1 MRLSTSL
8 IYQNGLNGILKQ
20 EATLSRLQE
29 QLASGRRVLTPADDP
44 LAASLSVNL
53 SQTSSMN
60 ATYAANRNT
69 AKQTLGLESNALSSA
84 VTTLQSVLERVVQAG
99 GTLSDPD
106 RQALVTELQAAREQL
121 VGLANSTDGNG
132 QFLFSGHDGFTQPV
146 TLNADGSVSYG
157 GDDGQRLIQVDQARQ
172 MAGSD
177 VISDIFGKAANGSMA
192 YIIQADAGNS
202 GTGQFSAVSF
212 TVPDAGNNVGRDFTI
227 SFSDIG
233 GVMHYIAD
241 TVPGSTPAP
250 APQPYTE
257 GQTIEM
263 GGVSVK
269 MSGQPADGD
278 SFTVET
284 PQASNMD
291 MFDTLDQLIDTL
303 GRPATNDPA
312 ASAAIN
318 NMLATANKKLTLTLD
333 NVLTVQ
339 ASVGARLNELDALD
353 AVGSQRTLSYTKQLS
368 NLEDV
373 DVYSVT
379 SELLLRKVA
388 LDAAASSFSTIQ
400 GSSLFSRGR

>member
-44 LAASLSVNL
+44 LAASLSVNV

-69 AKQTLGLESNALSSA
+69 AKQTLGLESNALNSV
-84 VTTLQSVLERVVQAG
+84 VTTLQSVLQRVVQAG
-99 GTLSDPD
+99 GTLSDSD
-106 RQALVTELQAAREQL
+106 RQALVTELQGAREQL

-132 QFLFSGHDGFTQPV
+132 QFLFSGHNGYTQPV
-146 TLNADGSVSYG
+146 TLNADGSVTYA
-157 GDDGQRLIQVDQARQ
+157 GDAGQRTIQVDQSRQ

-177 VISDIFGKAANGSMA
+177 VVADIFGKASNGSMA
-192 YIIQADAGNS
+192 YIAQAGQGNA
-202 GTGQFSAVSF
+202 GTGQFSTVSF
-212 TVPDAGNNVGRDFTI
+212 GARAADNNVGRDFQIT
-227 SFSDIG
+227 FSEIG
-233 GVMHYIAD
+233 GVVHYTAD
-241 TVPGSTPAP
+241 TVPGSTPPP
-250 APQPYTE
+250 AAVPYTE
-257 GQTIEM
+257 GQTIDM
-263 GGVSVK
+263 GGVTVQL
-269 MSGQPADGD
+269 SGQPADGD
-278 SFTVET
+278 VFTVET
-284 PQASNMD
+284 PKSSNMD
-291 MFDTLDQLIDTL
+291 MFETLGDLIDVL

-318 NMLATANKKLTLTLD
+318 NMLATANKKLSLTLD

-339 ASVGARLNELDALD
+339 ASVGARLNEIDALD
-353 AVGSQRTLSYTKQLS
+353 AIGSQRDLSYTKQLS

-373 DVYSVT
+373 DIYSVT

>member
-60 ATYAANRNT
+60 ATYAANRNA
-69 AKQTLGLESNALSSA
+69 AKQSLGLESNALGSV
-84 VTTLQSVLERVVQAG
+84 VTTLQSILQRVVQAG
-99 GTLSDPD
+99 GTLSDSD
-106 RQALVTELQAAREQL
+106 RQALVTELQSSREQL

-132 QFLFSGHDGFTQPV
+132 QFLFSGHDGFAQPV
-146 TLNADGSVSYG
+146 TLNSDGTVTYA
-157 GDDGQRLIQVDQARQ
+157 GDNGQRIIQVDQSRQ

-177 VISDIFGKAANGSMA
+177 VIADIFGKAASGSMA
-192 YIIQADAGNS
+192 YIIQADGANT
-202 GTGQFSAVSF
+202 GTGQFSSVSF
-212 TVPDAGNNVGRDFTI
+212 GAPGAGNNVGRDFTI
-227 SFSDIG
+227 TFSDIG
-233 GVMHYIAD
+233 GVLHYTAD
-241 TVPGSTPAP
+241 TVPPSTPPAAP
-250 APQPYTE
+250 VPYADGE
-257 GQTIEM
+257 TIDM
-263 GGVSVK
+263 GGVTVK
-269 MSGQPADGD
+269 MNGQPAAGD
-278 SFTVET
+278 TYTVAT
-284 PQASNMD
+284 AKDSNMD
-291 MFDTLDQLIDTL
+291 MFQTLDDLIDTL
-303 GRPATNDPA
+303 GRSAENDPA
-312 ASAAIN
+312 AAAAIN
-318 NMLATANKKLTLTLD
+318 NMLATANKKLSLTLD

-353 AVGSQRTLSYTKQLS
+353 AVGSQRTLAYTKQLS

-388 LDAAASSFSTIQ
+388 LDAAAASFSTIQ

>member
-1 MRLSTSL
+1 MRLSTAL

-20 EATLSRLQE
+20 ESTLSRLQE

-44 LAASLSVNL
+44 LAASLAVNV

-60 ATYAANRNT
+60 ATYASNRNT
-69 AKQTLGLESNALSSA
+69 AKQTLGLESNALSSV
-84 VTTLQSVLERVVQAG
+84 VTTLQSVLQRVVQAG

-106 RQALVTELQAAREQL
+106 RQALVTELEASRDQL

-132 QFLFSGHDGFTQPV
+132 QYLFSGHQGFSAPV
-146 TLNADGSVSYG
+146 TLDADGNVSYG
-157 GDDGQRLIQVDQARQ
+157 GDNGQRLIQVDQSRQ

-177 VISDIFGKAANGSMA
+177 VISDIFGKASAGSKA
-192 YIIQADAGNS
+192 YIVEANEANT
-202 GTGQFSAVSF
+202 GTGQFSSVSF
-212 TVPDAGNNVGRDFTI
+212 DTTTGSGANQDFIVT
-227 SFSDIG
+227 FSDVG
-233 GVMHYIAD
+233 GVLHYTTD
-241 TVPGSTPAP
+241 TVPSSAP
-250 APQPYTE
+250 VTAPYVE
-257 GQTIEM
+257 GQTIDL
-263 GGVSVK
+263 GGISFSV
-269 MSGQPADGD
+269 SGQPAVGD
-278 SFTVET
+278 SYTIET
-284 PQASNMD
+284 PKASNMD
-291 MFDTLDQLIDTL
+291 MFETLDTLIDTL
-303 GRPATNDPA
+303 GRSTTNDPA
-312 ASAAIN
+312 AVAAIN
-318 NMLATANKKLTLTLD
+318 NALATANKKLNLTLD

-388 LDAAASSFSTIQ
+388 LDAASSSFSIIQ

>member
-1 MRLSTSL
+1 MRLSTAL

-20 EATLSRLQE
+20 ESTLSRLQE

-44 LAASLSVNL
+44 LAASLAVNV

-60 ATYAANRNT
+60 ATYASNRNT
-69 AKQTLGLESNALSSA
+69 AKQTLGLESNALSSV
-84 VTTLQSVLERVVQAG
+84 VTTLQSVLQRVVQAG

-106 RQALVTELQAAREQL
+106 RQALVTELEASRDQL

-132 QFLFSGHDGFTQPV
+132 QYLFSGHQGFSVPV
-146 TLNADGSVSYG
+146 TVDADGNVSYG
-157 GDDGQRLIQVDQARQ
+157 GDNGQRLIQVDQSRQ

-177 VISDIFGKAANGSMA
+177 VISDIFGKASAGSKA
-192 YIIQADAGNS
+192 YIVEANEANT
-202 GTGQFSAVSF
+202 GTGQFSTVSF
-212 TVPDAGNNVGRDFTI
+212 DTTTGSGANQDFIVT
-227 SFSDIG
+227 FSDVG
-233 GVMHYIAD
+233 GVLHYTTD
-241 TVPGSTPAP
+241 TVPSSAP
-250 APQPYTE
+250 VTAPYVE
-257 GQTIEM
+257 GQTIDL
-263 GGVSVK
+263 GGISFSL
-269 MSGQPADGD
+269 SGQPAVGD
-278 SFTVET
+278 SYTIET
-284 PQASNMD
+284 PKASNMD
-291 MFDTLDQLIDTL
+291 MFETLDTLIDTL
-303 GRPATNDPA
+303 GRSTTNDPA
-312 ASAAIN
+312 AVAAIN
-318 NMLATANKKLTLTLD
+318 NALATANKKLNLTLD

-388 LDAAASSFSTIQ
+388 LDAASSSFSIIQ